1 MGDGPGCANSRIDI
15 QGTHQLPSF
24 LPPQH
29 GCNRS
34 SRLGCLWTIIDNP
47 DHYRLLIGQDGG
59 WQECETHPEDAA
71 CRRQRCGQELSLAKV
86 LRWNLHPQL
95 HAHHWIDF
103 KVRTVPIEGK
113 EIKLQ
118 LWDTAGQERFRTITA
133 AYYRGGH
140 GVVLVYDVTDQNS
153 FSHIKIWMKGI
164 EQHAS
169 QGVNKI
175 LVGNK
180 ADMDDKRV
188 VSTEQGQELAE
199 KYGIRFYETSAK
211 TGQNVDDMFL
221 LLAKEIKH
229 RVIDPMGDEPEEPQA
244 TSSSPKVDLTSSK
257 DSQPQASGGCC
268 GK

>member
-1 MGDGPGCANSRIDI
+1 MADGKNAKHTLKMLLVGDSGVGKSCLLQRFSD
-15 QGTHQLPSF
+15 GTFTHSF
-24 LPPQH
+24 MP
-29 GCNRS
+29 
-34 SRLGCLWTIIDNP
+34 TI
-47 DHYRLLIGQDGG
+47 G
-59 WQECETHPEDAA
+59 
-71 CRRQRCGQELSLAKV
+71 
-86 LRWNLHPQL
+86 
-95 HAHHWIDF
+95 IDF

-180 ADMDDKRV
+180 ADMDDKR
-188 VSTEQGQELAE
+188 GQELAE

>member
-1 MGDGPGCANSRIDI
+1 MADGKNAKHTLKMLLVGDSGVGKSCLLQRFSD
-15 QGTHQLPSF
+15 GTFTHSF
-24 LPPQH
+24 MP
-29 GCNRS
+29 
-34 SRLGCLWTIIDNP
+34 TI
-47 DHYRLLIGQDGG
+47 G
-59 WQECETHPEDAA
+59 
-71 CRRQRCGQELSLAKV
+71 
-86 LRWNLHPQL
+86 
-95 HAHHWIDF
+95 IDF

-153 FSHIKIWMKGI
+153 FSHIKVWMKGI

-180 ADMDDKRV
+180 ADMEDKRV

-229 RVIDPMGDEPEEPQA
+229 RVIDPMGDEPEEPQT
-244 TSSSPKVDLTSSK
+244 TSSSAKVDLTSSK

>member
-1 MGDGPGCANSRIDI
+1 MADGKNAKYTLKMLLVGDSGVGKSCLLLRFSD
-15 QGTHQLPSF
+15 GTFTHSF
-24 LPPQH
+24 MP
-29 GCNRS
+29 
-34 SRLGCLWTIIDNP
+34 TI
-47 DHYRLLIGQDGG
+47 G
-59 WQECETHPEDAA
+59 
-71 CRRQRCGQELSLAKV
+71 
-86 LRWNLHPQL
+86 
-95 HAHHWIDF
+95 IDF
-103 KVRTVPIEGK
+103 KVRTVNIEGK

-153 FSHIKIWMKGI
+153 FNHIKIWMKGI

-211 TGQNVDDMFL
+211 TGQNVEDMFIT
-221 LLAKEIKH
+221 LAKEIKH
-229 RVIDPMGDEPEEPQA
+229 RVIDPMADEGEAEA
-244 TSSSPKVDLTSSK
+244 VTSSSPSSSSSTPRGKVELGSSRE
-257 DSQPQASGGCC
+257 QPQASGGCC

>member
-1 MGDGPGCANSRIDI
+1 MADGKNAKHTLKMLLVGDSGVGKSCLLQRFSD
-15 QGTHQLPSF
+15 GTFTHSF
-24 LPPQH
+24 MP
-29 GCNRS
+29 
-34 SRLGCLWTIIDNP
+34 TI
-47 DHYRLLIGQDGG
+47 G
-59 WQECETHPEDAA
+59 
-71 CRRQRCGQELSLAKV
+71 
-86 LRWNLHPQL
+86 
-95 HAHHWIDF
+95 IDF

-199 KYGIRFYETSAK
+199 KYGIKFYETSAK

-229 RVIDPMGDEPEEPQA
+229 RVIDPMGDEPEEHQP
-244 TSSSPKVDLTSSK
+244 TSARVDLTNSR
-257 DSQPQASGGCC
+257 DSTQPPASGGCC

>member
-1 MGDGPGCANSRIDI
+1 MADGKNAKHTLKMLLVGDSGVGKSCLLQRFSD
-15 QGTHQLPSF
+15 GTFTHSF
-24 LPPQH
+24 MP
-29 GCNRS
+29 
-34 SRLGCLWTIIDNP
+34 TI
-47 DHYRLLIGQDGG
+47 G
-59 WQECETHPEDAA
+59 
-71 CRRQRCGQELSLAKV
+71 
-86 LRWNLHPQL
+86 
-95 HAHHWIDF
+95 IDF

-229 RVIDPMGDEPEEPQA
+229 RVIDPMGDEPEEPQT
-244 TSSSPKVDLTSSK
+244 TSTSAKVDLTSSK

>member
-1 MGDGPGCANSRIDI
+1 MAADGKNAKHTLKMLLVGDSGVGKSCLLQRFSD
-15 QGTHQLPSF
+15 GTFTHSF
-24 LPPQH
+24 MP
-29 GCNRS
+29 
-34 SRLGCLWTIIDNP
+34 TI
-47 DHYRLLIGQDGG
+47 G
-59 WQECETHPEDAA
+59 
-71 CRRQRCGQELSLAKV
+71 
-86 LRWNLHPQL
+86 
-95 HAHHWIDF
+95 IDF

-180 ADMDDKRV
+180 ADMEDMRV

-199 KYGIRFYETSAK
+199 KYGIKFYETSAK

-229 RVIDPMGDEPEEPQA
+229 RVIDPMGDEPEEPQ
-244 TSSSPKVDLTSSK
+244 TSSSSAKVELTSSR
-257 DSQPQASGGCC
+257 DTQPQASGGCC

>member
-1 MGDGPGCANSRIDI
+1 MFTVCII
-15 QGTHQLPSF
+15 PSF
-24 LPPQH
+24 LTAIVFNADY
-29 GCNRS
+29 GS
-34 SRLGCLWTIIDNP
+34 GVGKSCLLQRFSDGTFTHSFMPTI
-47 DHYRLLIGQDGG
+47 G
-59 WQECETHPEDAA
+59 
-71 CRRQRCGQELSLAKV
+71 
-86 LRWNLHPQL
+86 
-95 HAHHWIDF
+95 IDF

-229 RVIDPMGDEPEEPQA
+229 RVIDPMGDEPEEPQT